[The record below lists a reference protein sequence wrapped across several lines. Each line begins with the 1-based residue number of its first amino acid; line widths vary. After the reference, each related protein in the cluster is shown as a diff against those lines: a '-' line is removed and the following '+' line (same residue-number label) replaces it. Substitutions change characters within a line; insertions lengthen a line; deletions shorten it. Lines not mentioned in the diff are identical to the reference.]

1 MRSTKVGK
9 ILVGI
14 TAGLL
19 VGAAQM
25 DCVSDLPP
33 LTLPGGSGGN
43 GGVSSNGGNGGAA
56 ENGGSGAAGRSAIIG
71 TMPSGGSNVDAN
83 VQDVEPVIASAD
95 ANCGVQTQNPKPR
108 PADLLLL
115 LDRSGSMDYD
125 IANDKNCNVGS
136 TTCTQRW
143 ATVTTS
149 LQQVLAATPTGVQWG
164 LKLFTSPK
172 GSTCTVNPGADV
184 PVGPNSAA
192 QIQTTMSNTSP
203 GNQTPTRAA
212 ITAAAAYLNTLNDG
226 LPHYILLATDGQ
238 PNCDPGTSP
247 DVTDASVIDTT
258 GAIAA
263 AAAPGSDIKT
273 FVIGIGPA
281 PGNLTQ
287 FAVAGGTTD
296 YYPAT
301 SPDALTQALTT
312 IQGTVASCDFTM
324 AEVPPQPDNLGVY
337 LDSTTKVPADP
348 AEGYSLAADNLTV
361 TLHGSYCDGIK
372 AGTYKVVQ
380 VFFGC
385 PGVPP
390 PDNF

>member
-1 MRSTKVGK
+1 
-9 ILVGI
+9 
-14 TAGLL
+14 
-19 VGAAQM
+19 
-25 DCVSDLPP
+25 VSDLPP
-33 LTLPGGSGGN
+33 LTNPGGSGGN
-43 GGVSSNGGNGGAA
+43 SGIAGNGGNGGNAGAA
-56 ENGGSGAAGRSAIIG
+56 ENGGNAAAGQTSIIG

-95 ANCGVQTQNPKPR
+95 ANCGVQTQNPKPK

-115 LDRSGSMDYD
+115 LDRSGSMAYD
-125 IANDKNCNVGS
+125 IATDNNCNTGS

-143 ATVTTS
+143 ATVTAS
-149 LQQVLAATPTGVQWG
+149 LQQVLATTPAGVQWG

-172 GSTCTVNPGADV
+172 GSTCTVNSGADV

-192 QIQTTMSNTSP
+192 QIQTTMTNTSP
-203 GNQTPTRAA
+203 SNQTPTRAA
-212 ITAAAAYLNTLNDG
+212 INLAAAYLNTLNDG

-238 PNCDPGTSP
+238 PNCDPGTSSN
-247 DVTDASVIDTT
+247 VTDASVLDTT

-273 FVIGIGPA
+273 FVIGIGPS

-301 SPDALTQALTT
+301 SPDALTQALTA
-312 IQGTVASCDFTM
+312 IQGTVASCVFTM
-324 AEVPPQPDNLGVY
+324 ASEPPDPTNLGVY
-337 LDSTTKVPADP
+337 LDSTTKVPLDP
-348 AEGYSLAADNLTV
+348 AEGYTLAADKVTV
-361 TLHGSYCDGIK
+361 TLYGSYCDGIK

>member
-1 MRSTKVGK
+1 MRSTTVGK
-9 ILVGI
+9 ILI
-14 TAGLL
+14 GLSAWL
-19 VGAAQM
+19 FVGASIM
-25 DCVSDLPP
+25 DCASDLPI
-33 LTLPGGSGGN
+33 TNPGGSGGT
-43 GGVSSNGGNGGAA
+43 GGIAGNGGNGGAA
-56 ENGGSGAAGRSAIIG
+56 GNGGNGAAGQTSFIG
-71 TMPSGGSNVDAN
+71 TLPSGGNNADAN

-95 ANCGVQTQNPKPR
+95 ANCGVQTQNPKPK

-125 IANDKNCNVGS
+125 IATDKNCNVGS

-172 GSTCTVNPGADV
+172 GSTCTVNQGADV

-192 QIQTTMSNTSP
+192 QIQQTMSNTSP

-212 ITAAAAYLNTLNDG
+212 VNAAAAYLNTLNDG

-247 DVTDASVIDTT
+247 DVTDASVLDTT
-258 GAIAA
+258 GAITA

-273 FVIGIGPA
+273 FVIGIGPS

-287 FAVAGGTTD
+287 FAIAGGTGAFF
-296 YYPAT
+296 PAT

-324 AEVPPQPDNLGVY
+324 ASEPPDPTNLGVY
-337 LDSTTKVPADP
+337 LDSTTKVPRDPSEGFSLGAD
-348 AEGYSLAADNLTV
+348 GLTV

-372 AGTYKVVQ
+372 GGTYKVVQ

-385 PGVPP
+385 AGVPL
-390 PDNF
+390 PDQF

>member
-1 MRSTKVGK
+1 MRSTTVGK
-9 ILVGI
+9 ILI
-14 TAGLL
+14 GLSAWL
-19 VGAAQM
+19 FVGASIM
-25 DCVSDLPP
+25 DCASDLPI
-33 LTLPGGSGGN
+33 TNPGGSGGN
-43 GGVSSNGGNGGAA
+43 SGIAGRGGNGGAA
-56 ENGGSGAAGRSAIIG
+56 GNGGNGAAGQTSFIG
-71 TMPSGGSNVDAN
+71 TLPSGGNNADAN

-95 ANCGVQTQNPKPR
+95 ANCGVQTQNPKPK

-125 IANDKNCNVGS
+125 IATDKNCNVGS

-172 GSTCTVNPGADV
+172 GSTCTVNQGADV

-192 QIQTTMSNTSP
+192 QIQQTMSNTSP

-212 ITAAAAYLNTLNDG
+212 VNAAAAYLNTLNDG

-247 DVTDASVIDTT
+247 DVTDASVLDTT
-258 GAIAA
+258 GAITA

-273 FVIGIGPA
+273 FVIGIGPS

-287 FAVAGGTTD
+287 FAIAGGTGAFF
-296 YYPAT
+296 PAT

-324 AEVPPQPDNLGVY
+324 ASEPPDPTNLGVY
-337 LDSTTKVPADP
+337 LDSTTKVPRDPSEGFSLGAD
-348 AEGYSLAADNLTV
+348 GLTV

-372 AGTYKVVQ
+372 GGTYKVVQ

-385 PGVPP
+385 AGVPL
-390 PDNF
+390 PDQF

>member
-1 MRSTKVGK
+1 MRSTTVGK
-9 ILVGI
+9 ILI
-14 TAGLL
+14 GLSAWL
-19 VGAAQM
+19 FVGASIV
-25 DCVSDLPP
+25 DCASDLSI
-33 LTLPGGSGGN
+33 TNPGGSGGTGGIAGN
-43 GGVSSNGGNGGAA
+43 GGNVGAAGNGGNG
-56 ENGGSGAAGRSAIIG
+56 AAGQTSFIG
-71 TMPSGGSNVDAN
+71 TIPSGGTNVDAN

-95 ANCGVQTQNPKPR
+95 ANCGVQTQNPKPK

-125 IANDKNCNVGS
+125 IATDKNCNVGS

-172 GSTCTVNPGADV
+172 GSTCTVNQGADV

-192 QIQTTMSNTSP
+192 QIQQTMSNTSP

-212 ITAAAAYLNTLNDG
+212 VNAAAAYLNTLNDG

-247 DVTDASVIDTT
+247 DVTDASVLDTT
-258 GAIAA
+258 GAITA

-273 FVIGIGPA
+273 FVIGIGPS

-287 FAVAGGTTD
+287 FAIAGGTGAFF
-296 YYPAT
+296 PAT

-324 AEVPPQPDNLGVY
+324 ASEPPDPTNLGVY
-337 LDSTTKVPADP
+337 LDSTTKVPRDPSEGFSLGAD
-348 AEGYSLAADNLTV
+348 GLTV

-372 AGTYKVVQ
+372 GGTYKVVQ

-385 PGVPP
+385 AGVPL
-390 PDNF
+390 PDQF